1 MKLIKKIGFGFINIG
16 LIWSLLNQC
25 SCNYL
30 CETCSYEQIS
40 PCYFLFVFVGIILIV
55 CGASL
60 LLTPEF
66 KKKRRIKK
74 RKIKQKRK

>member
-1 MKLIKKIGFGFINIG
+1 MKLIKKIGFGFISIG
-16 LIWSLLNQC
+16 LIWSLLNKC
-25 SCNYL
+25 SCDYL
-30 CETCSYEQIS
+30 CKTCSYEQIS

-66 KKKRRIKK
+66 KKK
-74 RKIKQKRK
+74 KIKNQKKKN